1 MAQMEKQLLVKFCP
15 SSPKTKQHSQ
25 EQSPDLLSF
34 NEKGKLRAFSAY
46 FESKLSISST
56 AKPTSCPPRS
66 WCSVCTATDTQ
77 STFIFMSSCSTISSG
92 LEERWKQLTRESS
105 GRVSNTWEVEKNS
118 SYVPPNLIFCEPKT
132 RNKPSSLH
140 KEQNNTHRPKKR
152 DRTYWAYSQLCDRI
166 SEQLTQLL
174 ISDSI
179 KHCLIS
185 EEDENRKAFNDM
197 LQWIEYIILLKY
209 NY

>member
-1 MAQMEKQLLVKFCP
+1 MEEQNKQIKFQSPWSYKTRKDFETYYGLEGGWRQASKSVMAQMEKQLLVKFCP
-15 SSPKTKQHSQ
+15 SSPKRKQHSQ

-77 STFIFMSSCSTISSG
+77 STFIFMSSCSTISNG

-105 GRVSNTWEVEKNS
+105 GRVSNTWKVEKKIQVK
-118 SYVPPNLIFCEPKT
+118 Y
-132 RNKPSSLH
+132 
-140 KEQNNTHRPKKR
+140 
-152 DRTYWAYSQLCDRI
+152 
-166 SEQLTQLL
+166 
-174 ISDSI
+174 
-179 KHCLIS
+179 
-185 EEDENRKAFNDM
+185 
-197 LQWIEYIILLKY
+197 LQI
-209 NY
+209 